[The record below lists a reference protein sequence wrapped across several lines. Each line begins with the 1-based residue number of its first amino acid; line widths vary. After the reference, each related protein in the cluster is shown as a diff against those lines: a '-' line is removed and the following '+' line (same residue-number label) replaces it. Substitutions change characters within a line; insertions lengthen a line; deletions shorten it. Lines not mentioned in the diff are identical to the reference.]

1 MEVFYIVCIVLLV
14 VFAILSVWGPGGY
27 KEMRRA
33 ERELVIQREHIEEIR
48 RNNEEKLREIEA
60 LRSDKEALER
70 VARENGYGRP
80 GEIVQQLPADSS
92 TKAEPRK
99 Q

>member
-14 VFAILSVWGPGGY
+14 VFAILSIWGPGGY
-27 KEMRRA
+27 MEMRRA
-33 ERELVIQREHIEEIR
+33 HRELEIQRERTEKIR

-80 GEIVQQLPADSS
+80 GEIVQQLPAESS
-92 TKAEPRK
+92 TKTEPRK